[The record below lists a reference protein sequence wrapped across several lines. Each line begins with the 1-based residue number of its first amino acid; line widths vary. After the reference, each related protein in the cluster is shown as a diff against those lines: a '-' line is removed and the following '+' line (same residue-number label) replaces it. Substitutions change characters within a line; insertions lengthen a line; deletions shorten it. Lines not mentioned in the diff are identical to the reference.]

1 MFLNLF
7 SYKTK
12 RVLRFRY
19 RLLLFAL
26 LALVLA
32 LVAKPS
38 LVAIADYLELPSA
51 TQHCDVLVV
60 QAGATVGDY
69 VMQQALHIYDSGQV
83 DRLLLVLHSY
93 DLQPAVFGMP
103 NYPQRV
109 IEALDSLNIPQQDYE
124 VLFIPLQ
131 DPYTYNSAL
140 ALADTLQNVDSI
152 LLFNDNFHIRRSYLT
167 YKKVFEKKNI
177 TVRPYTMEIY
187 LNSRNWWTSANGWRR
202 VIDEYIK
209 LTFYWINGYI

>member
-1 MFLNLF
+1 M
-7 SYKTK
+7 
-12 RVLRFRY
+12 
-19 RLLLFAL
+19 

-32 LVAKPS
+32 LVAKS
-38 LVAIADYLELPSA
+38 GLVAIADYLQLPSA

-60 QAGATVGDY
+60 QAGATVDDY
-69 VMQQALHIYDSGQV
+69 VMQQALNVYDSGQV
-83 DRLLLVLHSY
+83 DQLLLVLHSY

-103 NYPQRV
+103 NYRQRV

-140 ALADTLQNVDSI
+140 ALVDTLQNVDSI
-152 LLFNDNFHIRRSYLT
+152 LLFDDNFHIRRSYLT
-167 YKKVFEKKNI
+167 YKKVLEKKNI

-187 LNSRNWWTSANGWRR
+187 LNSNNWWTSANGWRR

-209 LTFYWINGYI
+209 LTFYWIKGYI